1 MKTEEVLIHKGEW
14 LTDAL
19 NRQGYQNIPTNVILD
34 KTLTGLGATHTE
46 LHSKRNSI
54 IIEPNVPVILE
65 KTEGHP
71 EWLAVWE
78 KCLENQVG
86 KYLNSAYKEKK
97 LICTPEGF
105 SKIRNA
111 ANSLNVNIYQ
121 DYFCL
126 MDECEKFIQDVDF
139 RKRITQPIYDFF
151 QFQQKAF
158 VSATPLSMRHKELDN
173 QKFRILKIVPDY
185 DYKQPLNLI
194 ITERYD
200 VRVIESL
207 KSLKDSECICIF
219 LNSTNGINKIINTL
233 RLKDYKVFCSK
244 ESKDKLEQRDFEN
257 ICEMLEPLVK
267 YNFFT
272 CRFFSALDIK
282 LEVKPDVLM
291 LTDLTEASY
300 TMIDPLTEAI
310 QIQGRFRNGVNS
322 LTHIS
327 NIDRY
332 QEVMNDEEIGAWI
345 DEMEKHYIYLK
356 DRLNATGENARIK
369 AIKEDMKKLKYAE
382 FLNERGETNYFM
394 VDNYYNEE
402 RVKRYYLS
410 EDSLLKA
417 YESTN
422 HFQITYNHP
431 ILFYFGDTHLLHARK
446 AKTDAERWKMI
457 AVSLDELFRNKD
469 MVNVD
474 VYLDIIKKE
483 KDGEKIIKAFKK
495 IGLKGFEE
503 AQYNKKEIAKAVK
516 AYDVEVHRFLP
527 EVLNDVY
534 TTFEEGSEIED
545 EKIVEKLTL
554 IYKQH
559 DIECKVNKSTIN
571 DYYLTSKPHKK
582 GATKRTLKHPIYER
596 GKNLTRG
603 YIKQKK

>member
-19 NRQGYQNIPTNVILD
+19 NRQGYQNIPSNVVLD

-78 KCLENQVG
+78 KCSVNQVG
-86 KYLNSAYKEKK
+86 KYLQSAGKEKK

-105 SKIRNA
+105 SKIRDA
-111 ANSLNVNIYQ
+111 ANKLNINIYQ

-158 VSATPLSMRHKELDN
+158 VSATPLSMRHKELEN
-173 QKFRILKIVPDY
+173 QQFRILKIVPDY
-185 DYKQPLNLI
+185 DYKQPLNLLVA
-194 ITERYD
+194 EYYD
-200 VRVIESL
+200 VRVIEFL

-219 LNSTNGINKIINTL
+219 LNSTNGINKIISTL
-233 RLKDYKVFCSK
+233 QLKDYKVFCSK
-244 ESKDKLEQRDFEN
+244 ESKDKLEQREFEN
-257 ICEMLEPLVK
+257 ICEMLEPLAK

-282 LEVKPDVLM
+282 LRVKPDVLM
-291 LTDLTEASY
+291 LTDLKEASY
-300 TMIDPLTEAI
+300 TMIDPQTEAI

-322 LTHIS
+322 LTHIT

-332 QEVMNDEEIGAWI
+332 QEVMSDEEVEIWI
-345 DEMEKHYIYLK
+345 DEMKKHYKYLK
-356 DRLNATGENARIK
+356 DRLDATEEKARIK
-369 AIKEDMKKLKYAE
+369 AIKENMKKSKYDE
-382 FLNERGETNYFM
+382 FLDERGEINYFV

-402 RVKRYYLS
+402 RVKRCYQS
-410 EDSLLKA
+410 GDSLFEA
-417 YESTN
+417 YEATQ
-422 HFQITYNHP
+422 HFQITYDHP
-431 ILFYFGDTHLLHARK
+431 ILFYFGDAHLLHLRK
-446 AKTDAERWKMI
+446 AKTDAERWQAI
-457 AVSLDELFRNKD
+457 AVALDELFRNKD
-469 MVNVD
+469 AVNVD
-474 VYLDIIKKE
+474 IYLGIIKKE
-483 KDGEKIIKAFKK
+483 KDGEEIIKAFKK
-495 IGLKGFEE
+495 IGLEGFEN
-503 AQYNKKEIAKAVK
+503 AQYKKKEISKAVK
-516 AYDVEVHRFLP
+516 VYDKEIHRFLP
-527 EVLNDVY
+527 EVLKDVY
-534 TTFEEGSEIED
+534 ATFEVGAEIED
-545 EKIVEKLTL
+545 EEIVEKLTL
-554 IYKQH
+554 IYKRH

-582 GATKRTLKHPIYER
+582 EATKRTLEHPIEVR
-596 GKNLTRG
+596 GKILREG
-603 YIKQKK
+603 I